1 MLKCF
6 VLVFNR
12 WRASS
17 TWTRP
22 TSTHIG
28 WRVKETFPETFK
40 SQWDLKNKNVI
51 HRSRSVRIGRNRV
64 PSVWE
69 LVLPALHCMTLHC
82 IVLYFFPVDICYSM
96 AGRSV
101 LGEAECPRSEY
112 RSRPTASGGTQNLGR
127 SFSQYGPPSQW
138 ITYINWKK
146 IQYNTMQGHAMQCW
160 QIQLWHLSNSIN
172 WVNHFP
178 KYLEYEKLQWSES
191 WRSSLQIYFEF
202 FHFPHSGL
210 IYWTVLIFIFDG
222 LAVTVKPTII

>member
-82 IVLYFFPVDICYSM
+82 IVLYFFSSWYMLFNGWEVRI
-96 AGRSV
+96 GRNRVPSV
-101 LGEAECPRSEY
+101 WVPLSAYG
-112 RSRPTASGGTQNLGR
+112 LGR
-127 SFSQYGPPSQW
+127 YSKPRAQFLPIRTSQPVNNIYKLEK
-138 ITYINWKK
+138 TT
-146 IQYNTMQGHAMQCW
+146 IQYNARSCNAM
-160 QIQLWHLSNSIN
+160 LANT
-172 WVNHFP
+172 VMA
-178 KYLEYEKLQWSES
+178 
-191 WRSSLQIYFEF
+191 SL
-202 FHFPHSGL
+202 
-210 IYWTVLIFIFDG
+210 
-222 LAVTVKPTII
+222 

>member
-82 IVLYFFPVDICYSM
+82 IVLYFFPVDICYSV

-101 LGEAECPRSEY
+101 LGETECPRSEY

-146 IQYNTMQGHAMQCW
+146 YNTIQCKVMQC
-160 QIQLWHLSNSIN
+160 NAG
-172 WVNHFP
+172 
-178 KYLEYEKLQWSES
+178 KYSYGI
-191 WRSSLQIYFEF
+191 SLT
-202 FHFPHSGL
+202 L
-210 IYWTVLIFIFDG
+210 
-222 LAVTVKPTII
+222 